1 MQIVRASDA
10 VEALPGE
17 PVPASSYLAAMTIL
31 VDDVDDVDDSHKIV
45 ESSGT
50 VTRPTG
56 DGFFISARHAYGA
69 GLFFTTG

>member
-10 VEALPGE
+10 EEVLPGE

-31 VDDVDDVDDSHKIV
+31 VDDVDDSRKIA

-56 DGFFISARHAYGA
+56 DGFFISARHAYRA

>member
-1 MQIVRASDA
+1 
-10 VEALPGE
+10 
-17 PVPASSYLAAMTIL
+17 MTIL
-31 VDDVDDVDDSHKIV
+31 VDDVDDSRKIA